1 MRNIVLI
8 AAAITAALT
17 LSGCDKKGNENAA
30 PPAATP
36 TKAPPTLAEVT
47 AFKKKVDDETDL
59 RTAYHLALEA
69 PTDEL
74 SQYARDH
81 AEKLQKE
88 QFGTK
93 K

>member
-1 MRNIVLI
+1 MRKIVL
-8 AAAITAALT
+8 AAAVTGVFALSACGKADEKTPAA
-17 LSGCDKKGNENAA
+17 
-30 PPAATP
+30 AATP
-36 TKAPPTLAEVT
+36 TKTPPTAAEIDT
-47 AFKKKVDDETDL
+47 FKKKVDAETNL
-59 RTAYHLALEA
+59 QMAYHLALEA

-88 QFGTK
+88 QLGAK